1 MKKTYEKFSKY
12 GSIAILSLFCVV
24 LYIILLGKSQDNDM
38 FFEIMS
44 GRDILNGNFHT
55 ISHADD
61 FPIIVQQWLYAVC
74 MAIFDKFGYIGNLT
88 FVFIQDVILYI
99 VSYIF
104 IYRRTHDKKKSC
116 IGPAL
121 AILYCYNYMINIR
134 PQIITVIF
142 LVSELIFLDMYKEKK
157 QLKYLLPIFPI
168 LVLSANF
175 HQSVFLYH
183 IFIMVP
189 YWLGDSLMKQLEE
202 VNGDLRKITKCEL
215 IDWKLV
221 CFSALFL
228 PCSLLTP
235 YGLDGALYIFKTFKS
250 NTYDFISISELQPMH
265 IFSYDGVCMLILVA
279 LAILLIYLRKSN
291 RYVNFYVFAV
301 FLLALL
307 HIRHTSIE
315 FIPVLFVICAANF
328 KKLHDT
334 YFYSAIA
341 FLCIVLCVVHVKGVS
356 NVKYDYGKVAESIQ
370 DKDAYIY
377 NTAMDLG
384 GYLEYNGCT
393 KVHLDSRCEAYSEEI
408 SGIPNIMEEY
418 FALTRGYWY
427 SNNNNVITY
436 DIAEDDELLYCIKD
450 YKYLVS
456 NRMDYINRVVKD
468 DTDTWTKLFDDGK
481 YIVWENVTIE

>member
-1 MKKTYEKFSKY
+1 
-12 GSIAILSLFCVV
+12 
-24 LYIILLGKSQDNDM
+24 
-38 FFEIMS
+38 
-44 GRDILNGNFHT
+44 
-55 ISHADD
+55 
-61 FPIIVQQWLYAVC
+61 
-74 MAIFDKFGYIGNLT
+74 
-88 FVFIQDVILYI
+88 
-99 VSYIF
+99 
-104 IYRRTHDKKKSC
+104 
-116 IGPAL
+116 
-121 AILYCYNYMINIR
+121 
-134 PQIITVIF
+134 
-142 LVSELIFLDMYKEKK
+142 
-157 QLKYLLPIFPI
+157 
-168 LVLSANF
+168 
-175 HQSVFLYH
+175 
-183 IFIMVP
+183 MVP

-202 VNGDLRKITKCEL
+202 TNGDLRKITKCEL

-221 CFSALFL
+221 CFSVLFL
-228 PCSLLTP
+228 LCSLLTP

-250 NTYDFISISELQPMH
+250 NTYDFISISELQPMN

-279 LAILLIYLRKSN
+279 LTILLIYLRKSN

-315 FIPVLFVICAANF
+315 FIPVLFVICAVNF

-356 NVKYDYGKVAESIQ
+356 NVKHDYGKVVESIQ